1 MEGTKIAGL
10 NAGLSIGDIIGRI
23 PGLNR
28 DEITDLSLFGVPLF
42 GVALFLIRSLF
53 LSSKWLIKSSKGVID
68 TKLLH
73 RIGF

>member
-10 NAGLSIGDIIGRI
+10 NAGLSVGDIIGRI

-28 DEITDLSLFGVPLF
+28 DEITDLSLFSVPLL